1 VNQQNRQ
8 ILLAERPDGP
18 LELRHFRTATAE
30 VGEPGPGQ
38 VLCRT
43 VLLSIDPA
51 NRAWMQGRTYR
62 SQIASDEVMA
72 GFTLCE
78 VLAGDLPAGTVVAC
92 EAGWQEYA
100 ILPTTDVQ
108 PVTVR
113 GPLTDQLGA
122 LGITGLTA
130 YFGLIEVGQP
140 RPGDTVV
147 VSAAAGATGH
157 VVGQLAHLAGC
168 RVVGIAG
175 SADKTRVLT
184 ERLGFDAAV
193 SHRSPTLRK
202 DLKAAC
208 PGGVDVYFDNVGGPV
223 LEATLSLMNARGRVV
238 CCGAVS
244 QYDTSTPAPGPRGVP
259 GYLVTKRLRMEG
271 ILVSDFHDRWPV
283 AEERLAGWLAT
294 GQLIALQDV
303 IDGLDNAPM
312 ALIGLL
318 KGDNVGKRMVRVG
331 PDPH

>member
-1 VNQQNRQ
+1 VNRSNCQV
-8 ILLAERPDGP
+8 LLAERPDGP
-18 LELRHFRTATAE
+18 LELRHFRTATAKI
-30 VGEPGPGQ
+30 GEPGPGQ

-43 VLLSIDPA
+43 VLLSVDPA

-62 SQIASDEVMA
+62 GQISSGEVMA

-78 VLAGDLPAGTVVAC
+78 VLAGDLAAGTIVTC
-92 EAGWQEYA
+92 EVGWQEYA
-100 ILPTTDVQ
+100 IVSTSEVRPI
-108 PVTVR
+108 TVR
-113 GPLTDQLGA
+113 GPLTDQLGV

-157 VVGQLAHLAGC
+157 IVGQLARLAGC

-175 SADKTRVLT
+175 SADKCRILT
-184 ERLGFDAAV
+184 ERLRFDAAV
-193 SHRSPTLRK
+193 SHRSPVLRQ
-202 DLKAAC
+202 DLRVAC
-208 PGGVDVYFDNVGGPV
+208 PDGVDVYFDNVGGPV
-223 LEATLSLMNARGRVV
+223 LDATLSLMNERGRVV
-238 CCGAVS
+238 CCGVVS

-283 AEERLAGWLAT
+283 GEERLAGWLAS
-294 GQLIALQDV
+294 GELIALQDV
-303 IDGLDNAPM
+303 IEGLGNAPT